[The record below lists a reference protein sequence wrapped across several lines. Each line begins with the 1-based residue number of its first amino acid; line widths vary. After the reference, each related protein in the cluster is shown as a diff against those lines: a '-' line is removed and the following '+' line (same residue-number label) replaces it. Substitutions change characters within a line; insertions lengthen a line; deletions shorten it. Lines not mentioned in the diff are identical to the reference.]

1 MAYLCSIFPILIV
14 IAIVLDSCLYFNI
27 TDFPDGLQIFH
38 TNRVVFGMTFG
49 YQTND
54 RQHSVVYLYTVYMY
68 VLCIYA
74 RRHVN
79 RIIL

>member
-54 RQHSVVYLYTVYMY
+54 R
-68 VLCIYA
+68 
-74 RRHVN
+74 
-79 RIIL
+79 

>member
-1 MAYLCSIFPILIV
+1 MGKVKKWNVNYTTAHSQFQKKKTGEKDDMAYLCSIFPILIV

-54 RQHSVVYLYTVYMY
+54 R
-68 VLCIYA
+68 
-74 RRHVN
+74 
-79 RIIL
+79 